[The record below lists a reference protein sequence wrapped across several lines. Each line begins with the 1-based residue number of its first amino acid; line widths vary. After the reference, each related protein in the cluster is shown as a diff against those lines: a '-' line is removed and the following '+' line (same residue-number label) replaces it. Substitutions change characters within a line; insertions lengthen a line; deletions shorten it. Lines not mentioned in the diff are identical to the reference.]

1 MCASRRALASP
12 AQALFNLTYAL
23 LEAEATLAARIVGLD
38 PGLGVLHADQLNR
51 DSLAAD
57 PMEPARPLVDRYLLR
72 LVGARAFAAADFY
85 ATRQGVC
92 RVTPPLAKELV
103 ATLPEWRQA
112 VGLVA
117 EDVARLLGEGDRS
130 GRALPNPISGS
141 NRSRG
146 RGLRAIPRRPKAPAQ
161 VRRRCVWCGAP
172 VDSGRQTCSRDC
184 QVAVA
189 SNNLPAFVAAG
200 VKNLARWRE
209 DGGRAELTDDGRA
222 RIGARA
228 AESVEAARE
237 RQRAHP
243 WPEDL
248 NEFKREILPRLV
260 GVPARALSEAT
271 GLSVGYCRQVRKGT
285 VTPHPMWWETLRT
298 VRPSSDAG
306 RIP

>member
-1 MCASRRALASP
+1 LPSP

-85 ATRQGVC
+85 ETRQGVC

-130 GRALPNPISGS
+130 GRALPTPISGS

-146 RGLRAIPRRPKAPAQ
+146 RA
-161 VRRRCVWCGAP
+161 CM
-172 VDSGRQTCSRDC
+172 SR
-184 QVAVA
+184 
-189 SNNLPAFVAAG
+189 L
-200 VKNLARWRE
+200 
-209 DGGRAELTDDGRA
+209 DGRRLA
-222 RIGARA
+222 LAGSADA
-228 AESVEAARE
+228 SGAAR
-237 RQRAHP
+237 RSMR
-243 WPEDL
+243 
-248 NEFKREILPRLV
+248 
-260 GVPARALSEAT
+260 
-271 GLSVGYCRQVRKGT
+271 
-285 VTPHPMWWETLRT
+285 
-298 VRPSSDAG
+298 AG
-306 RIP
+306 R